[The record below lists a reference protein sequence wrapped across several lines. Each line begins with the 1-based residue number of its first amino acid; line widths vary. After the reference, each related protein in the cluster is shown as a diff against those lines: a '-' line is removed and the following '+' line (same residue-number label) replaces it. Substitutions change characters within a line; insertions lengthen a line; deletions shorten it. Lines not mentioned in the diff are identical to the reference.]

1 MVGNILDFRLGGKP
15 VANAAVAV
23 EAGPSKIIKALHED
37 CSKVVTA
44 SCDAKYTQL
53 NAASYGLANDLDIW
67 IKVLANRPE
76 LPLFETASSE
86 FVLALL
92 NNSQGQYRNAFK
104 GLRLVLELVL
114 QGAYLS
120 VNLVILSEWLKSQAD
135 TLWQVILDQEK
146 GVFAVRYSRAF
157 FPALTDEVGAVR
169 TLAETLYREMSE
181 CTHGNVPNKIPLPK
195 KIAFDEQ
202 TFTLWHEKVRTLRL
216 IINFTLVVRYLTGL
230 GNEARAT
237 AQPMI
242 MDQMG
247 HFEPVR
253 QMFEGVA

>member
-135 TLWQVILDQEK
+135 TLWQVILDQDK

-181 CTHGNVPNKIPLPK
+181 CTHG
-195 KIAFDEQ
+195 FDEQ